1 MSLETPSAIAGA
13 LHAAGLW
20 AGLCLILL
28 LVLSALTSA
37 NRRKHSVSI
46 GDGGKHEVAVAS
58 RAFGN
63 AIEYMPIA
71 LVALTLMALDGF
83 AVWSIHLVGGSFF
96 VGRVLHAWG
105 MLTTRTDR
113 PPTPGRM
120 AGMLLTYLPLLGAAV
135 ALVWGFIGSL

>member
-1 MSLETPSAIAGA
+1 MPIEIPTTIFGA
-13 LHAAGLW
+13 VHAAGLW
-20 AGLCLILL
+20 AGLCVILL
-28 LVLSALTSA
+28 AVLSVLTSL

-71 LVALTLMALDGF
+71 LIALALLALTGF
-83 AVWSIHLVGGSFF
+83 PVWSIHLVGGSFF

-105 MLTTRTDR
+105 MLTTRESKA
-113 PPTPGRM
+113 PTPGRQL
-120 AGMLLTYLPLLGAAV
+120 GMLLTHLPLLGAAV
-135 ALVWGFIGSL
+135 SLIWAFFA

>member
-1 MSLETPSAIAGA
+1 LTNEISTA
-13 LHAAGLW
+13 LQAAGLW
-20 AGLCLILL
+20 TGLCVVLL
-28 LVLSALTSA
+28 LVLSGLTSV

-63 AIEYMPIA
+63 AIEYMPIG
-71 LVALTLMALDGF
+71 LVAVTLMALTGF
-83 AVWSIHLVGGSFF
+83 PVWTIHLVAGSFF

-105 MLTTRTDR
+105 MLTTRTNK

-120 AGMLLTYLPLLGAAV
+120 LGMLLTYLPLLGAAG
-135 ALVWGFIGSL
+135 ALVWRWTLSL